1 MEAKLSYNQTNF
13 RIRLHVIAKHA
24 WNDDIDPENF
34 IHKTRNK
41 LDHLV
46 ELGDID
52 IYYVFS
58 YQFLQFWRNL
68 KMIPKDNDSLITFD
82 LGFGAKKID
91 MQLGPGNKNNYAFI
105 KKVQEDYSGISFENF
120 MVNVLC
126 RLKEI
131 ELDRYAY
138 DLGIRAAYYRWVR
151 NNLITP
157 YPLSNKKNQPLQA
170 LDVSATVNK
179 SLKEGYLYVT
189 HPSYFKSKEGLKEL
203 YGKAKAM
210 MPKIKSQFANSIFL
224 SSELMKEFKEE
235 LTRITSMGIDLP
247 KVFVFAID
255 DPKRNKKK
263 KANSHKLLKNPNDC
277 FLKIS
282 VDDLAMEATITGC
295 SKNVLT
301 PAFTIDESA
310 FIKELQSHGIVYGYA
325 EFMQGIIGR
334 INNNEELNGEVIAEG
349 LHPKPGSLPYLH
361 VTHLETEL
369 EHQEGVDIRSTQNR
383 FVVDPGEII
392 AEARFQDGK
401 SGLDVFGKEVHA
413 IADSEAFKVRLGKNV
428 TYDSQGRIASK
439 IHGMPYIF
447 NNKVDC
453 SPVFIHQGDINLSSG
468 NLEFDGSA
476 EVRGN
481 IESGAS
487 VTVTENLIVTG
498 TIGQAF
504 INCHGN
510 LIVKGGIVTSERGLV
525 EVGGRLQ
532 AEFVE
537 NSRITVGGDMVI
549 SQSVINSNVI
559 VGGKLHVTAPRS
571 GVIGGG
577 VISARERVITGSLGF
592 EEGQKTIC
600 RIGVDWVFERKIT
613 IQKDRL
619 VRVAD
624 IEQKETK
631 ILNELKKQTSLR
643 QDARKIEQ
651 RDKLQKRL
659 DRIGPIRRKIEA
671 KIKLFQS
678 QLTWNR
684 DAILIVNNLLSP
696 NSEINVGNKV
706 IPVGQQLKAVI
717 LTYHKLRNGRTN
729 PIEYLSDFEN
739 RISGPKAS

>member
-1 MEAKLSYNQTNF
+1 
-13 RIRLHVIAKHA
+13 
-24 WNDDIDPENF
+24 
-34 IHKTRNK
+34 
-41 LDHLV
+41 
-46 ELGDID
+46 
-52 IYYVFS
+52 
-58 YQFLQFWRNL
+58 
-68 KMIPKDNDSLITFD
+68 
-82 LGFGAKKID
+82 
-91 MQLGPGNKNNYAFI
+91 
-105 KKVQEDYSGISFENF
+105 
-120 MVNVLC
+120 
-126 RLKEI
+126 
-131 ELDRYAY
+131 
-138 DLGIRAAYYRWVR
+138 
-151 NNLITP
+151 
-157 YPLSNKKNQPLQA
+157 
-170 LDVSATVNK
+170 
-179 SLKEGYLYVT
+179 
-189 HPSYFKSKEGLKEL
+189 
-203 YGKAKAM
+203 
-210 MPKIKSQFANSIFL
+210 
-224 SSELMKEFKEE
+224 
-235 LTRITSMGIDLP
+235 
-247 KVFVFAID
+247 
-255 DPKRNKKK
+255 
-263 KANSHKLLKNPNDC
+263 
-277 FLKIS
+277 
-282 VDDLAMEATITGC
+282 
-295 SKNVLT
+295 
-301 PAFTIDESA
+301 
-310 FIKELQSHGIVYGYA
+310 
-325 EFMQGIIGR
+325 
-334 INNNEELNGEVIAEG
+334 
-349 LHPKPGSLPYLH
+349 
-361 VTHLETEL
+361 
-369 EHQEGVDIRSTQNR
+369 
-383 FVVDPGEII
+383 
-392 AEARFQDGK
+392 
-401 SGLDVFGKEVHA
+401 
-413 IADSEAFKVRLGKNV
+413 
-428 TYDSQGRIASK
+428 
-439 IHGMPYIF
+439 MPYIF